1 MDIHSGKGYP
11 AITIAKPEE
20 VGIALSILM
29 EASTWLS
36 SKGIDQWPMEWIVSP
51 TLRAWMAERARQ
63 GEVYFAETGR
73 AKVAVFSLS
82 RVQSDGDLFLWGPD
96 GGQSAYLHSFAIRRS
111 WAGRGLGREL
121 LDYAEKTAGKSGKK
135 TIRLDCGQTNARLR
149 KWYEDAGFIL
159 KGEGLP
165 PYTGGRVLSLYE
177 KSL

>member
-1 MDIHSGKGYP
+1 MDNHSSKGFP

-36 SKGIDQWPMEWIVSP
+36 SRGIDQWPMEWITSP

-63 GEVYFAETGR
+63 GELYFAETER
-73 AKVAVFSLS
+73 AKVGVFSL
-82 RVQSDGDLFLWGPD
+82 VGAQSDGDLFLWGND
-96 GGQSAYLHSFAIRRS
+96 GGFSSYLHSFAVRRS

-121 LDYAEKTAGKSGKK
+121 LAHSEKMASQAGKK
-135 TIRLDCGQTNARLR
+135 TVRLDCGKNNERLR
-149 KWYEDAGFIL
+149 KWYEDAGFVL

-165 PYTGGRVLSLYE
+165 PYTGGRILSLYE